1 MYKVTLKKQFR
12 KDFALMKRRGMP
24 LDELQTAITV
34 LASGSTLAPEYKD
47 HPRPF
52 CGVKPVIKKCYFDDK
67 GFVINHDMRVSGAA
81 VCPIAEWGEES
92 MIGSTV
98 YESRREAIKDWNN
111 RIGEK

>member
-1 MYKVTLKKQFR
+1 MKTELK
-12 KDFALMKRRGMP
+12 P
-24 LDELQTAITV
+24 C
-34 LASGSTLAPEYKD
+34 
-47 HPRPF
+47 PF

-67 GFVINHDMRVSGAA
+67 GFVINHDMRVPGAA

-98 YESRREAIKDWNN
+98 YESQREAVKDWNN